1 MTKSKN
7 SGEETLSSIRRNSAY
22 RTSRNLVLFSAIG
35 VVFVMVCIAYN
46 FAMEQQDDK
55 VIILLASVILTGLGG
70 TCFYHIMQAYFDK
83 SDALIQVAKFQ
94 ERSLRKRNDAISL
107 VEKIRKEVE
116 QEEKTDRMNSQ
127 NQLCE
132 EKEIES
138 NSSDLSKEPK
148 AAG

>member
-1 MTKSKN
+1 MKKGKN

-22 RTSRNLVLFSAIG
+22 RTSRKLVLLFAIG
-35 VVFVMVCIAYN
+35 VVFVMVCIGYN
-46 FAMEQQDDK
+46 FAMEHPDNR
-55 VIILLASVILTGLGG
+55 VIILLSSVIVTGLGG

-83 SDALIQVAKFQ
+83 SDALVQVAKFQ

-107 VEKIRKEVE
+107 VEKIRKEVK
-116 QEEKTDRMNSQ
+116 QEEKANLMNLQ
-127 NQLCE
+127 NQQCE

-138 NSSDLSKEPK
+138 NSSDLSEEPK

>member
-1 MTKSKN
+1 
-7 SGEETLSSIRRNSAY
+7 
-22 RTSRNLVLFSAIG
+22 
-35 VVFVMVCIAYN
+35 
-46 FAMEQQDDK
+46 
-55 VIILLASVILTGLGG
+55 
-70 TCFYHIMQAYFDK
+70 MQAYFDK

-127 NQLCE
+127 NQQCE

-138 NSSDLSKEPK
+138 NSSDLSEEPK
-148 AAG
+148 TAG